1 MKHLV
6 KGMFTTYAV
15 IALLWLGGCA
25 LLQPIIPNSAEEKVR
40 IGAEYV
46 FEGFRTAWIPALA
59 AYRSYPR
66 CAPSISQP
74 CWEPTIY
81 KRLYDAT
88 DVATACM
95 VASSAPGVPI
105 AEIQLCVAK
114 VEGAK
119 TVFIQQGLIPKGA
132 M

>member
-1 MKHLV
+1 MKHIIKTMGATSV
-6 KGMFTTYAV
+6 A

-25 LLQPIIPNSAEEKVR
+25 LLQPVVPASIEEKVR

-66 CAPSISQP
+66 CGPSISQP
-74 CWEPTIY
+74 CWEPKIY

-88 DVATACM
+88 DIATACM
-95 VASSAPGVPI
+95 VASSAPDVPI

-119 TVFIQQGLIPKGA
+119 AAFIQQGLIPKGA
-132 M
+132 T